1 MSEEKSFI
9 ENFKNQVLK
18 NKSSY
23 INSYIEKNQN
33 TDPAETDKANRIKT
47 AQALNDFIKDNLVD

>member
-9 ENFKNQVLK
+9 ENFKNQVSK

-33 TDPAETDKANRIKT
+33 TDPAETDKANKIKT